1 MKARIAGL
9 AVVLTLVAL
18 GPARA
23 AEPVAYITE
32 IQRTGPG
39 EVEVKP
45 AGERDWRPSRPLLAL
60 RPGDQ
65 VRAQG
70 AARAVVLFHGGGTK
84 AVTPEG
90 PPLTIEA
97 PAASGGVTAQLRALT
112 EGVGRFLLG
121 KQDPPQY
128 RRLATRSVTLPPV
141 IVAPRNTR
149 LLGGDPVFEWEGSSR
164 ARYTLRVVGPGGVVW
179 ERSEL
184 PRAPLAYPATA
195 PRLAP
200 GVRYAWELEVRGHAV
215 QRAEFELL
223 PDAEAQRVRAA
234 LAALDG
240 APGYSSGTLA
250 LMRAVV
256 LFDAELYDEARRRL
270 EAAAAAAP
278 KDPTPPLMLGYVW
291 ERVGLGAK
299 AAEAFDRAKTLA
311 R

>member
-45 AGERDWRPSRPLLAL
+45 AGERDWRPSRPPLAL
-60 RPGDQ
+60 PPRGPG
-65 VRAQG
+65 RG
-70 AARAVVLFHGGGTK
+70 PGTK
-84 AVTPEG
+84 AGPPGG

-215 QRAEFELL
+215 QRAELELL
-223 PDAEAQRVRAA
+223 PDAEAQRVRA
-234 LAALDG
+234 
-240 APGYSSGTLA
+240 
-250 LMRAVV
+250 
-256 LFDAELYDEARRRL
+256 
-270 EAAAAAAP
+270 
-278 KDPTPPLMLGYVW
+278 
-291 ERVGLGAK
+291 
-299 AAEAFDRAKTLA
+299 
-311 R
+311 